1 MHDTRAQAAT
11 PPTDIDSEGI
21 TLPAHQKLYLRPSV
35 VAQPLLH
42 RWYAWP
48 YLLAPHTGAL
58 NLRDR
63 LLPIV
68 DSYLKA
74 PHLHDAVNSDPHRYG
89 APFLDPQGATHDEVQ
104 AARETMAKGGEAK
117 LQLADDIDELRAL
130 LREKAVGGP
139 MEPLYPLVPHSLRGR
154 VELVYDTAH
163 KPTFRFFE
171 ALMYGSPAYERDGQ
185 CVSLTAAA
193 SPQPFVYSSPVLPR
207 PDRLDIDL
215 PFDSPLWNDLFE
227 ARLDPVDV
235 PHLAQRL
242 GVADADLPA
251 FTALFHDVPP
261 AQHTP
266 PAPGDV
272 RVRYLNHA
280 SVLIETGT
288 ASVLLDPLLGY
299 TGDGYEHYTIEDLP
313 RHIDAVVIS
322 HFHSDHFSLETLL
335 QLRTRIG
342 TIVVP
347 RASGGSLPDPSLK
360 TMLQALGFSNV
371 QELAELETHRVADHV
386 EVTALPFVGEH
397 ADLDIRT
404 KMVPLVQAG
413 GRRFLFATDITPLEP
428 ALFDNIP
435 GLTETPLDAL
445 FIGLECVGAP
455 LNWLYGPMLEGK
467 LSREHNNG
475 RRLKGSNAAQAD
487 QLAQQ
492 LGARHVYAYAM
503 GLEPWLKHL
512 TGSEYDPEAEQ
523 VQQAGVLTRLSA
535 ERGIT
540 AELLR
545 DRAERTW
552 PAVDP
557 AKP

>member
-1 MHDTRAQAAT
+1 M
-11 PPTDIDSEGI
+11 
-21 TLPAHQKLYLRPSV
+21 PAHQKLYLRPSV

-74 PHLHDAVNSDPHRYG
+74 PHLHDQVNSDPNRYG
-89 APFLDPQGATHDEVQ
+89 APFLDPQGATLDEVRE
-104 AARETMAKGGEAK
+104 ARESMVKEGQAK
-117 LQLADDIDELRAL
+117 LRLADDIGELREL
-130 LREKAVGGP
+130 LREKALGGP
-139 MEPLYPLVPHSLRGR
+139 MEPLYPLVPDSLRGR

-163 KPTFRFFE
+163 RPNFRFFE
-171 ALMYGSPAYERDGQ
+171 ALMYSSPAYERHGQ
-185 CVSLTAAA
+185 CVSLTATH
-193 SPQPFVYSSPVLPR
+193 SPQPFVYSSPVLPH
-207 PDRLDIDL
+207 PDRLDIHL
-215 PFDSPLWNDLFE
+215 PFDSPVWDELFA
-227 ARLDPVDV
+227 ARLEPVDV

-242 GVADADLPA
+242 GVAEAELPA
-251 FTALFHDVPP
+251 FTALFHEAPP

-272 RVRYLNHA
+272 RMRYLNHA
-280 SVLIETGT
+280 TVLIETGDT
-288 ASVLLDPLLGY
+288 SVLLDPVIGY
-299 TGDGYEHYTIEDLP
+299 TDDGFEQHYTLEDLP
-313 RHIDAVVIS
+313 RHIDTVVIS

-347 RASGGSLPDPSLK
+347 RASGGSLCDPSLK
-360 TMLQALGFSNV
+360 SMLQALGFPHV
-371 QELAELETHRVADHV
+371 KELAELETHRVADGV

-413 GRRFLFATDITPLEP
+413 GRRLLFATDITPLEP
-428 ALFDNIP
+428 ALFNNIP

-487 QLAQQ
+487 VLAQQ

-512 TGSEYDPEAEQ
+512 TGSEYDPEAEP

-545 DRAERTW
+545 GRGERTW
-552 PAVDP
+552 PVVDP

>member
-1 MHDTRAQAAT
+1 M
-11 PPTDIDSEGI
+11 
-21 TLPAHQKLYLRPSV
+21 PAHQKRYLRPSV
-35 VAQPLLH
+35 VPQPLLH

-74 PHLHDAVNSDPHRYG
+74 PHLHDAVIADPHRYG
-89 APFLDPQGATHDEVQ
+89 APFLDPDGATLDEVR
-104 AARETMAKGGEAK
+104 AARETMVKEGQAK
-117 LQLADDIDELRAL
+117 LQLADDIAELRAL
-130 LREKAVGGP
+130 LREKALGGP
-139 MEPLYPLVPHSLRGR
+139 MEPLYPLVPASLRGR

-163 KPTFRFFE
+163 RPTFRFFE
-171 ALMYGSPAYERDGQ
+171 ALMYGSPAYERHGQ

-193 SPQPFVYSSPVLPR
+193 PSAQPFVYSSPVLPR
-207 PDRLDIDL
+207 ADRLDIDL
-215 PFDSPLWNDLFE
+215 PFDSPVWDELFA

-235 PHLAQRL
+235 PQLAQRL
-242 GVADADLPA
+242 GVCDADLPA
-251 FTALFHDVPP
+251 FTELFHDTPP
-261 AQHTP
+261 PQHTP

-272 RVRYLNHA
+272 RVRYFNHA
-280 SVLIETGT
+280 TVLIETGT
-288 ASVLLDPLLGY
+288 TSVLLDPLIGY
-299 TGDGYEHYTIEDLP
+299 TGDGHEHYTLEDLP

-360 TMLQALGFSNV
+360 SMLQALGFTNV
-371 QELAELETHRVADHV
+371 QELAELETHRVADQV
-386 EVTALPFVGEH
+386 DVTALPFVGEH

-404 KMVPLVQAG
+404 KMVPLVRAG

-435 GLTETPLDAL
+435 GLTSTPLDAL

-455 LNWLYGPMLEGK
+455 LKWLYGPMLEGK

-487 QLAQQ
+487 ELAQQ

-512 TGSEYDPEAEQ
+512 TGSEFDPEAEQ

-545 DRAERTW
+545 DRAERIW

>member
-1 MHDTRAQAAT
+1 MLAD
-11 PPTDIDSEGI
+11 
-21 TLPAHQKLYLRPSV
+21 QKLYLRPSV

-74 PHLHDAVNSDPHRYG
+74 PHIHESITADPHRYG
-89 APFLDPQGATHDEVQ
+89 APFLDPLGATHDEVQ
-104 AARETMAKGGEAK
+104 AVRETMAKDGQAK

-130 LREKAVGGP
+130 LREKADGGP
-139 MEPLYPLVPHSLRGR
+139 MEPLYPLVPDSLRGR

-163 KPTFRFFE
+163 RPTFRFFE
-171 ALMYGSPAYERDGQ
+171 SLMYSSPAYERHGQ
-185 CVSLTAAA
+185 CVSLTAARG
-193 SPQPFVYSSPVLPR
+193 PQPFVYSSPVLPR
-207 PDRLDIDL
+207 PDRLDINL
-215 PFDSPLWNDLFE
+215 PFDSPLWDELFT
-227 ARLDPVDV
+227 ARIDPVDV

-242 GVADADLPA
+242 RIADADVPA
-251 FTALFHDVPP
+251 FTELFHD
-261 AQHTP
+261 TP
-266 PAPGDV
+266 PAPHELPPPGGV
-272 RVRYLNHA
+272 RMRYLNHA
-280 SVLIETGT
+280 SVLIETDT
-288 ASVLLDPLLGY
+288 ASVLLDPLIGY
-299 TGDGYEHYTIEDLP
+299 TDDGHEHYTLEDLP

-342 TIVVP
+342 TILVP

-360 TMLQALGFSNV
+360 AMLQTLGFSSV
-371 QELAELETHRVADHV
+371 QELAELETHRVADGV
-386 EVTALPFVGEH
+386 EVTALPFMGEH

-404 KMVPLVQAG
+404 KMVPLVRVG

-428 ALFDNIP
+428 ALYDNVP
-435 GLTETPLDAL
+435 GLTDTPVDAL

-455 LNWLYGPMLEGK
+455 LNWLYGPLLEGK
-467 LSREHNNG
+467 LSREHNAG

-492 LGARHVYAYAM
+492 LNARHVYAYAM

-512 TGSEYDPEAEQ
+512 TGSDYDPEAEP
-523 VQQAGVLTRLSA
+523 VRQAAVLTGLSA

-552 PAVDP
+552 PAVGP
-557 AKP
+557 TKQ